1 MDSAQK
7 ELAVAIEAGDATA
20 QVEAN
25 KRIAT
30 LAFENAK
37 LEQKKQEQPVVQQ
50 PAQLQN
56 QVNIPQPASTRYTCT
71 RSSSRELGK

>member
-7 ELAVAIEAGDATA
+7 ELAIAIEAGDATA

-50 PAQLQN
+50 PVQLQDGG
-56 QVNIPQPASTRYTCT
+56 NIPQPTSTRFTCT
-71 RSSSRELGK
+71 RPSSRGLGK